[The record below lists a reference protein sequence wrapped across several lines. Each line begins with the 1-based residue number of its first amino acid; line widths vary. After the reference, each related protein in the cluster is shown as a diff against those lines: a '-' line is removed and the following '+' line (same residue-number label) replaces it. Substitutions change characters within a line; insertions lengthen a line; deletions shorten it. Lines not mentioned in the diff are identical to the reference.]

1 MQILIVY
8 LENGE
13 IKEKGTHEELL
24 KLKGTYYDIYYEQ
37 FKDFNI
43 LEKEVI

>member
-1 MQILIVY
+1 M
-8 LENGE
+8 
-13 IKEKGTHEELL
+13 EKHEELL
-24 KLKGTYYDIYYEQ
+24 KLKGAYYDIYYEQ